1 MNDEEKNNCSFHT
14 TEKNNQEKQ
23 ININITSKKGNEK
36 MFDVNKIVSFSG
48 IILSVVA
55 ISLFVKMEYFK
66 PIKQVFYVDN
76 SNIRAMYQTKIQK
89 DILEAKIKEETEIT
103 TAIVNFD
110 KDLEETLITLTKD
123 YGIDIYASRAF
134 YTANEKI
141 DLTPKIIELMEAKG
155 YKFQ

>member
-1 MNDEEKNNCSFHT
+1 MNDEIDNKDEKVID
-14 TEKNNQEKQ
+14 
-23 ININITSKKGNEK
+23 INIANKKGDKK
-36 MFDVNKIVSFSG
+36 MFDVNKMVSFVA

-55 ISLFVKMEYFK
+55 ISLFIKTEYFK

-76 SNIRAMYQTKIQK
+76 SNIRAMYQAKIQK
-89 DILEAKIKEETEIT
+89 DILEAKIKEETQIT

-110 KDLEETLITLTKD
+110 KDLEETLTTLTKD

-134 YTANEKI
+134 YTADEKI

>member
-1 MNDEEKNNCSFHT
+1 MNDEIKNTDEKVID
-14 TEKNNQEKQ
+14 
-23 ININITSKKGNEK
+23 INIANKKGDKK
-36 MFDVNKIVSFSG
+36 MFDVNKMVSFVA

-55 ISLFVKMEYFK
+55 ISLFIKIEYFK

-76 SNIRAMYQTKIQK
+76 SNIRAMYQAKIQK
-89 DILEAKIKEETEIT
+89 DILEAKIKEETQIT

-110 KDLEETLITLTKD
+110 KDLEETLTTLTKD

-134 YTANEKI
+134 YTADEKI

>member
-1 MNDEEKNNCSFHT
+1 MNDEIKNTDEKVID
-14 TEKNNQEKQ
+14 
-23 ININITSKKGNEK
+23 INIANKKGDKK
-36 MFDVNKIVSFSG
+36 MFDVNKMVSFVA

-55 ISLFVKMEYFK
+55 ISLFIKTEYLK

-76 SNIRAMYQTKIQK
+76 SNIRAMYQSKIQK
-89 DILEAKIKEETEIT
+89 DILEAKIKEETQIT

-110 KDLEETLITLTKD
+110 KDLEETLTTLTKD

-134 YTANEKI
+134 YTADEKI

>member
-1 MNDEEKNNCSFHT
+1 MNDEIKNTDEKVID
-14 TEKNNQEKQ
+14 
-23 ININITSKKGNEK
+23 INIANKKGDKK
-36 MFDVNKIVSFSG
+36 MFDVNKMVSFVT

-55 ISLFVKMEYFK
+55 ISLFIKTEYLK

-76 SNIRAMYQTKIQK
+76 SNIRAMYQAKIQK
-89 DILEAKIKEETEIT
+89 DILEAKIKEETQIT

-110 KDLEETLITLTKD
+110 KDLENILNTLTKD
-123 YGIDIYASRAF
+123 YGINIYASRAF
-134 YTANEKI
+134 YTSDERI

>member
-1 MNDEEKNNCSFHT
+1 MNDEIKNTDEKVID
-14 TEKNNQEKQ
+14 
-23 ININITSKKGNEK
+23 INIANKKGDKK
-36 MFDVNKIVSFSG
+36 MFDVNKMVSFVA

-55 ISLFVKMEYFK
+55 ISLFIKTEYLK

-76 SNIRAMYQTKIQK
+76 SNIRAMYQAKIQK
-89 DILEAKIKEETEIT
+89 DILEAKIKEETQIT

-110 KDLEETLITLTKD
+110 KDLEEILTTLTKD

-134 YTANEKI
+134 YTADEKI

>member
-1 MNDEEKNNCSFHT
+1 MNDEIKNTDEKVID
-14 TEKNNQEKQ
+14 
-23 ININITSKKGNEK
+23 INIANKKGDKK
-36 MFDVNKIVSFSG
+36 MFDVNKMVSFVA

-55 ISLFVKMEYFK
+55 ISLFIKTEYLK

-76 SNIRAMYQTKIQK
+76 SNIRAMYQAKIQK
-89 DILEAKIKEETEIT
+89 DILEAKIKEETQIT

-110 KDLEETLITLTKD
+110 KDLEETLTTLTKD

-134 YTANEKI
+134 YTADEKI

>member
-1 MNDEEKNNCSFHT
+1 MNDEIKNTDEKVID
-14 TEKNNQEKQ
+14 
-23 ININITSKKGNEK
+23 INIANKKGDKK
-36 MFDVNKIVSFSG
+36 MFDVNKMVSFVA

-55 ISLFVKMEYFK
+55 ISLFIKTEYLK

-76 SNIRAMYQTKIQK
+76 SNIRAMYQAKIQK
-89 DILEAKIKEETEIT
+89 DILEAKIKEETQIT

-134 YTANEKI
+134 YTADEKI

>member
-1 MNDEEKNNCSFHT
+1 MNDEIKNTDEKVID
-14 TEKNNQEKQ
+14 
-23 ININITSKKGNEK
+23 INIANKKGDKK
-36 MFDVNKIVSFSG
+36 MFDVNKMVSFVA

-55 ISLFVKMEYFK
+55 ISLFIKTEYFK

-76 SNIRAMYQTKIQK
+76 SNIRAMYQAKIQK
-89 DILEAKIKEETEIT
+89 DILEAKIKEETQIT

>member
-1 MNDEEKNNCSFHT
+1 MSEKIEN
-14 TEKNNQEKQ
+14 TENEKV
-23 ININITSKKGNEK
+23 IDINITNKKEGNK
-36 MFDVNKIVSFSG
+36 MFDVNKMVSFVA

-55 ISLFVKMEYFK
+55 ISLFIKTEYFK

-76 SNIRAMYQTKIQK
+76 ANIRAMYQNKIQK
-89 DILEAKIKEETEIT
+89 DILEAKIKEETQIT

-110 KDLEETLITLTKD
+110 KDLEETLFTITKD
-123 YGIDIYASRAF
+123 YGINIYASRAF
-134 YTANEKI
+134 FTADEKI

>member
-1 MNDEEKNNCSFHT
+1 MNDEIKNTDEKVID
-14 TEKNNQEKQ
+14 
-23 ININITSKKGNEK
+23 INIANKKGDKK
-36 MFDVNKIVSFSG
+36 MFDVNKMVSFVA

-55 ISLFVKMEYFK
+55 ISLFIKTEYLK

-76 SNIRAMYQTKIQK
+76 SNIRAMYQANIQK
-89 DILEAKIKEETEIT
+89 DILEAKIKEETQIT
-103 TAIVNFD
+103 TAIINFD
-110 KDLEETLITLTKD
+110 KDLEEILTNLTKD

-134 YTANEKI
+134 YTSDKKI

>member
-1 MNDEEKNNCSFHT
+1 MNDEIKNTDEKVID
-14 TEKNNQEKQ
+14 
-23 ININITSKKGNEK
+23 INIANKKGDKK
-36 MFDVNKIVSFSG
+36 MFDVNKMVSFVA

-55 ISLFVKMEYFK
+55 ISLFIKTEYLK

-76 SNIRAMYQTKIQK
+76 SNIRAMYQAKIQK
-89 DILEAKIKEETEIT
+89 DILEAKIKEETQIT

-110 KDLEETLITLTKD
+110 KDLEETLTTLTKD

-134 YTANEKI
+134 YTADEKI
-141 DLTPKIIELMEAKG
+141 DLTPKIIELMEVKG

>member
-1 MNDEEKNNCSFHT
+1 MNDEIKNTDEKVID
-14 TEKNNQEKQ
+14 
-23 ININITSKKGNEK
+23 INIANKKGDKK
-36 MFDVNKIVSFSG
+36 MFNVNKMVSFVA

-55 ISLFVKMEYFK
+55 ISLFIKTEYLK

-76 SNIRAMYQTKIQK
+76 SNIRAMYQAKIQK
-89 DILEAKIKEETEIT
+89 DILEAKIKEETQIT

-110 KDLEETLITLTKD
+110 KDLEETLTTLTKD

-134 YTANEKI
+134 YTADEKI